1 MLPPL
6 YYYICAFIFGAAV
19 GSFLNVCIYRIPLKE
34 DIVKEPSH
42 CMTCGHKL
50 AWYDN
55 IPLLAWIA
63 LRGRCRYCGTKLS
76 AQYPAIELLNAVLW
90 TFTVVMNGINIIS
103 LIQCLIISALIVL
116 SVIDWRTYEIPF
128 GINVFIFICGAAVT
142 VCSAAGIGGATGA
155 KTGMAAVI
163 SHIAGMLIISV
174 PLLILFML
182 SGGRAIGGGDVKL
195 FFAAGL
201 ALGASST
208 IVAFFISFLLAAVIH
223 IARMKLAGA
232 ESRLAMGPYIAAGVC
247 ISIWFGQQIVDKYM
261 AMMF

>member
-63 LRGRCRYCGTKLS
+63 LKGRCRYCGTKIS

-90 TFTVVMNGINIIS
+90 TFTVVINGITVTS
-103 LIQCLIISALIVL
+103 LIQCFMISALIVL

-128 GINVFIFICGAAVT
+128 GINVFIFICGAAIT
-142 VCSAAGIGGATGA
+142 ICSAAGTGGATGTA
-155 KTGMAAVI
+155 TGMAAVT
-163 SHIAGMLIISV
+163 SHIAGMLVISV
-174 PLLILFML
+174 PLWLLFIL

-201 ALGASST
+201 ALGASSA

-223 IARMKLAGA
+223 IARMKLTGA
-232 ESRLAMGPYIAAGVC
+232 ESKLAMGPYIAAGVC
-247 ISIWFGQQIVDKYM
+247 ISIWFGAQIVDKYM

>member
-6 YYYICAFIFGAAV
+6 YYYICAFVFGAAV

-55 IPLLAWIA
+55 IPLIAWIT
-63 LRGRCRYCGTKLS
+63 LKGRCRYCGTKIS
-76 AQYPAIELLNAVLW
+76 AQYPAIEFLNAAMW
-90 TFTVVMNGINIIS
+90 TATIIKNGINIIS
-103 LIQCLIISALIVL
+103 LLQCLIISALIVL

-128 GINVFIFICGAAVT
+128 GVNVFIFICGAAIT
-142 VCSAAGIGGATGA
+142 ICDATGAGGATPGG
-155 KTGMAAVI
+155 KAALI
-163 SHIAGMLIISV
+163 NHITGMLIISV
-174 PLLILFML
+174 PLWLLLIL
-182 SGGRAIGGGDVKL
+182 SKGRAIGGGDIKL

-223 IARMKLAGA
+223 ITRMKLTGA
-232 ESRLAMGPYIAAGVC
+232 ENKLALGPYIAAGIT
-247 ISIWFGQQIVDKYM
+247 ISLWTAPSIVQWYLNL
-261 AMMF
+261 MF

>member
-6 YYYICAFIFGAAV
+6 YYYICAFVFGAAV
-19 GSFLNVCIYRIPLKE
+19 GSFLNVCIYRIPLKQ

-55 IPLLAWIA
+55 IPIIAWIA
-63 LRGRCRYCGTKLS
+63 LKGRCRYCGTKLF
-76 AQYPAIELLNAVLW
+76 AQYPAIEFLNAALW
-90 TFTVVMNGINIIS
+90 TFTVAINGINITSI
-103 LIQCLIISALIVL
+103 IQCLIISALIVL

-128 GINVFIFICGAAVT
+128 GVNVFIFICGAAAT

-155 KTGMAAVI
+155 KTGMAAVT

-174 PLLILFML
+174 PLWLLLII

-208 IVAFFISFLLAAVIH
+208 VVAFFISFLLAAVIH

-232 ESRLAMGPYIAAGVC
+232 ESRLAMGPYIAAGIC
-247 ISIWFGQQIVDKYM
+247 ISIWFGPQIVSSYM
-261 AMMF
+261 ALMF